1 MARLSDE
8 QIWRS
13 VLGGD
18 DSAFAAVWDRRFDRL
33 VSHAVRLGSEHADA
47 EELAALSLL
56 EAWRR
61 RHRVRF
67 VDGSLLPW
75 LLVTTSNLHRNS
87 VRARSRYARVLARLP
102 RPESAPDPASVLE
115 GRTIDDAL
123 QKALGRLSPDDVAL
137 LVLVALEGLAVKD
150 AAQLVGVKE
159 STGRMRLARMRN
171 RLQND
176 HDVLALME
184 GGNT

>member
-1 MARLSDE
+1 M
-8 QIWRS
+8 
-13 VLGGD
+13 
-18 DSAFAAVWDRRFDRL
+18 
-33 VSHAVRLGSEHADA
+33 
-47 EELAALSLL
+47 
-56 EAWRR
+56 
-61 RHRVRF
+61 
-67 VDGSLLPW
+67 
-75 LLVTTSNLHRNS
+75 
-87 VRARSRYARVLARLP
+87 LARLP